1 MPVVASGPISF
12 SDIRNEFGGLDP
24 TSIDEY
30 YQNANPSYT
39 SGVAGI
45 PNAGAIISIDMF
57 YGKSKPAPPSSVE
70 YMLSGNVGG
79 NMNESGG
86 GRMGIDGVDDSFA
99 GIGNVAFPF
108 FWFGVDYG
116 SSNNIQ
122 WTTNNVMTF
131 GGGSS
136 QYTNWGPNVRPGV
149 LMGQYDRRTTYS
161 TQFAPYSSNGH
172 NIKRFIAVQH
182 NYYSG
187 SGGYEIQME
196 IRLIRGPAYQYIEI
210 RMANWA
216 AGTVGGIWNISDGGS
231 FYNPFS
237 AAPPVGTGQSVVL
250 RGDLNGYNWQAF
262 NNRYVNL

>member
-1 MPVVASGPISF
+1 MPIVASGPVSF
-12 SDIRNEFGGLDP
+12 SDIQTEFGGVNP
-24 TSIDEY
+24 IGIDEY

-39 SGVAGI
+39 SGVTGI
-45 PNAGAIISIDMF
+45 PNTGSAISINMF
-57 YGKSKPAPPSSVE
+57 YGKSKPVVSSVN

-86 GRMGIDGVDDSFA
+86 SRMGIDGIDDGFA
-99 GIGNVAFPF
+99 GIGTIGFPF

-136 QYTNWGPNVRPGV
+136 QYSSWGPNVRPGV

-161 TQFAPYSSNGH
+161 TQFPPSSINNH
-172 NIKRFIAVQH
+172 SIKRFIVVQH
-182 NYYSG
+182 NFYYG

-196 IRLIRGPAYQYIEI
+196 IRLIRGPAYQYVEI
-210 RMANWA
+210 RMANWTA
-216 AGTVGGIWNISDGGS
+216 ANGGIWNISDGGS

-237 AAPPVGTGQSVVL
+237 GAPPVGTGGSVVL

-262 NNRYVNL
+262 NANYINL